1 MKMGR
6 GFKGFKKP
14 KVDKGPKYTHA
25 PEVEELAAKLI
36 NDHHSHL
43 AEARIKYLFRNGKW
57 QSKGKSTLGK
67 AKLAAEDARF
77 LGQYDFIIMISTDAW
92 NSAVPAYREA
102 LVDHELQHLDCA
114 EDKAGNKKWS
124 IQDHDVQEFVS
135 VVRRHGLWE
144 VDLQKLIIAAKQGPY
159 VDGPHN
165 QIDMF
170 HAGDKQ
176 QDGPGESPVN

>member
-1 MKMGR
+1 MGR
-6 GFKGFKKP
+6 GFKGYKRP

-25 PEVEELAAKLI
+25 PEVEELAVKLI

-57 QSKGKSTLGK
+57 QSKGKATLGK

-77 LGQYDFIIMISTDAW
+77 LGQYDFIIMISTEAW

-102 LVDHELQHLDCA
+102 LVDHELQHCDCA

-170 HAGDKQ
+170 NKSDETSSEPNK
-176 QDGPGESPVN
+176 PELN

>member
-1 MKMGR
+1 MNMGR

-14 KVDKGPKYTHA
+14 KVEKGPKYTHA
-25 PEVEELAAKLI
+25 SEVAELAAKLI
-36 NDHHSHL
+36 NDHHDHL

-77 LGQYDFIIMISTDAW
+77 IGEYDFIIMISLNAW

-102 LVDHELQHLDCA
+102 LVDHELQHCDCT

-144 VDLQKLIIAAKQGPY
+144 NDLQKLMVAAKEGPY

-165 QIDMF
+165 QINMF
-170 HAGDKQ
+170 QPNEKTEE
-176 QDGPGESPVN
+176 PGESPVN